1 METILGP
8 IRKEKLILCSADASP
23 DAQRNEP
30 GPAAYFFPNAAWVGA
45 VRNSA
50 ERLGCK
56 FVILTTGYGLVEP
69 DDLTVHSTHISM
81 ITRMKCAIGGR
92 RRYQG
97 CCERSKTA

>member
-1 METILGP
+1 MKTILGP

-50 ERLGCK
+50 ERLGCR
-56 FVILTTGYGLVEP
+56 FVILTTGYGLVESG
-69 DDLTVHSTHISM
+69 DLISPFDAHIEQYPVEV
-81 ITRMKCAIGGR
+81 R
-92 RRYQG
+92 
-97 CCERSKTA
+97 ER